1 MDSRRKYTRI
11 SCVITGIVLVV
22 IAALWFMGMITWGHG
37 AADVTRYGEADE
49 SEEYVIYD
57 GIKFPCGQ
65 YELVMVTEN
74 GVFLDTDKGHRI
86 QVLHQEKTLD
96 DFWNTKDERMK
107 TSRSAGFEIDAD
119 PEKYSSGD
127 RDYIK
132 YALRQQ
138 SDDETTDYSE
148 YMQIFL
154 TPDYKGDRLFIC
166 INYNKDMDDMTEA
179 ERKAM
184 YDKSSAWIQELMDAG
199 ESTDEPDD
207 DTGKII
213 YSATALKNKENY
225 ADSDTLTSACRTVQ
239 YGLPYGYLRK
249 DDSDPDSAYYESD
262 SGKTYLYIAIK
273 DYSALL
279 TDDESLKEYVDSYA
293 KNDHAMPQDC
303 GSKEMDGRVF
313 YYYSYF
319 TQNWCDDGSVIVE
332 YNFKAYCDIGE
343 GQIYT
348 ISAHSYTNSDVM
360 DTDTY
365 LECMKLDIKLNIK

>member
-86 QVLHQEKTLD
+86 QVLHQEKTVD

-107 TSRSAGFEIDAD
+107 TSRSAGLEIDAD

-166 INYNKDMDDMTEA
+166 INYNKDMDDMTEE

-184 YDKSSAWIQELMDAG
+184 YDKSSTWIQELMDAG

-213 YSATALKNKENY
+213 YSETVLKNKENY

-249 DDSDPDSAYYESD
+249 DDSDPDSAY
-262 SGKTYLYIAIK
+262 
-273 DYSALL
+273 
-279 TDDESLKEYVDSYA
+279 
-293 KNDHAMPQDC
+293 
-303 GSKEMDGRVF
+303 
-313 YYYSYF
+313 
-319 TQNWCDDGSVIVE
+319 
-332 YNFKAYCDIGE
+332 
-343 GQIYT
+343 
-348 ISAHSYTNSDVM
+348 
-360 DTDTY
+360 
-365 LECMKLDIKLNIK
+365 

>member
-1 MDSRRKYTRI
+1 MLIVCILKAIERSFFMNWYLQDNKDSDVVTSTRI
-11 SCVITGIVLVV
+11 RLARNLNGFKFNLSKKEEIEELEKKIQDNLMGI
-22 IAALWFMGMITWGHG
+22 G
-37 AADVTRYGEADE
+37 YG
-49 SEEYVIYD
+49 
-57 GIKFPCGQ
+57 
-65 YELVMVTEN
+65 
-74 GVFLDTDKGHRI
+74 
-86 QVLHQEKTLD
+86 
-96 DFWNTKDERMK
+96 
-107 TSRSAGFEIDAD
+107 
-119 PEKYSSGD
+119 
-127 RDYIK
+127 
-132 YALRQQ
+132 LR
-138 SDDETTDYSE
+138 
-148 YMQIFL
+148 FFKL
-154 TPDYKGDRLFIC
+154 
-166 INYNKDMDDMTEA
+166 KDMDDMTEA

-249 DDSDPDSAYYESD
+249 DDSDPDSVYYESD

-365 LECMKLDIKLNIK
+365 LECMKLNIKLNIK